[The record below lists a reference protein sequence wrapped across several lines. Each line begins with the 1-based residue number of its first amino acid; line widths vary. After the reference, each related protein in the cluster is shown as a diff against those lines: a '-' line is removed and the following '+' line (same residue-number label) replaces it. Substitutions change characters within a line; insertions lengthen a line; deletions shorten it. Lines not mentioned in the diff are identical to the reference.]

1 MMRADA
7 ARNREKVL
15 AAAQAV
21 FAEQGVSAKTEDV
34 ARAAGVGIATV
45 FRHFP
50 TKEALVEA
58 VFVAL
63 MKGFVDQAD
72 ELLSADNA
80 GEALFTFM
88 STLVQVSAT
97 KNAYVDALTSAGV
110 DVHVALGEGRGL
122 LPEAFG
128 KLLARAQEAGAV
140 REDVT
145 VEELI
150 ALIVGVS
157 RAPKA
162 LRIVFDGIRA

>member
-15 AAAQAV
+15 AAAQSV
-21 FAEQGVSAKTEDV
+21 FAEQGVSARTEDV

-50 TKEALVEA
+50 TKEALVGA
-58 VFVAL
+58 VLVAL

-72 ELLSADNA
+72 ELLAADDPGA
-80 GEALFTFM
+80 ALRTFM
-88 STLVQVSAT
+88 ETLVRVSAT
-97 KNAYVDALTSAGV
+97 KMAYVDALTSAGV
-110 DVHVALGEGRGL
+110 DVENALEEGRGM

-128 KLLARAQEAGAV
+128 RLLRRAQEAGEV
-140 REDVT
+140 RQDVT

-157 RAPKA
+157 RAPEA